1 MEYGSESIGTSR
13 LDHLDGTDFEILELL
28 RNDARCS
35 LAEIGRRVS
44 MSSPAVKRRIHR
56 LESLGVITGYTTRVD
71 YSALGRPV
79 DAFTELR
86 FAGSTKVADIKS
98 VADGLPEVEAIYTTA
113 GDPDALVRV
122 RVRDMQDL
130 TRVVDLLRRSG
141 KVTGTKTL
149 MVLDAMHPDQSF
161 EPESA

>member
-1 MEYGSESIGTSR
+1 MSPGP
-13 LDHLDGTDFEILELL
+13 
-28 RNDARCS
+28 DARITS
-35 LAEIGRRVS
+35 GGALAARRDAPVGGQAVLEGVMMRGVSAWAVAVRTPDGR
-44 MSSPAVKRRIHR
+44 I
-56 LESLGVITGYTTRVD
+56 D

-113 GDPDALVRV
+113 GDPDALVRI

-141 KVTGTKTL
+141 RVTGTKTL
-149 MVLDAMHPDQSF
+149 MVLDAMHPEQTF
-161 EPESA
+161 GP